1 MRIPQIIKY
10 NENLAFLTLKHL
22 LDKYNLTVASFSGA
36 EKAVSF
42 RIDDEWKLDIGKI
55 KTGSFTMTKS
65 VYEKYKPLFSDGI
78 YISIVQHKEYQEHI
92 YTLENCT
99 FIVVEDDK
107 KIVVNYTAGRAM
119 REKVNLKEMYNQEM
133 RTLKPIG
140 VE

>member
-1 MRIPQIIKY
+1 MRISQIIKY
-10 NENLAFLTLKHL
+10 NEDLAFLTLKHL
-22 LDKYNLTVASFSGA
+22 LDKYNLTIASFCGA

-55 KTGSFTMTKS
+55 KTGSFTMVKS
-65 VYEKYKPLFSDGI
+65 VYEKYKPLFNDGI
-78 YISIVQHKEYQEHI
+78 YISIVQHRDYQEHV

-99 FIVVEDDK
+99 FIVTEDDK
-107 KIVVNYTAGRAM
+107 KIVVSYTAARAL
-119 REKVNLKEMYNQEM
+119 REKVNLKEVYNQEL